1 MSYRVKIISTIFFI
15 IVALCGYG
23 SVCRAD
29 VIVRHAISA
38 ELRYDNNATVAA
50 NNETMNDD
58 VIIFLSPQLQVL
70 NERGKWTLDG
80 FYRAMASFHYKNT
93 DINSVNHYATLGL
106 NALLTRKWSLE
117 ANEAISYERES
128 LLESAL
134 TGIQRSNDGLWS
146 NTTSLQVNHQITQR
160 ASWSLNLSDSMMQ
173 FENSISVDSRSDSA
187 GISGNYRITDSTSLT
202 SRYTYATHLFFTSDG
217 TTQLEN
223 HFLLF
228 GFSKDFSPFLNLD
241 LSVGAV
247 YAPSVNE
254 SYDWVANTELRK
266 SFESSSVSAGY
277 TRTTTHTMGL
287 TNLLNLSETF
297 SLAWNYSPTNSF
309 NISVFGTYYQNNTK
323 PIDVVDI
330 TSYRVGFSGGW
341 RLSAGT
347 TVNAGYSHFE
357 QTAHRT
363 LGTDLTRDN
372 VFINVRV
379 TPYERR
385 F

>member
-1 MSYRVKIISTIFFI
+1 MSYRVRIISTICFI

-23 SVCRAD
+23 SVSRAD
-29 VIVRHAISA
+29 VIVRHAIST

-70 NERGKWTLDG
+70 NERGRWTLDT

-93 DINSVNHYATLGL
+93 DINSVNHYATLGM
-106 NALLTRKWSLE
+106 NALLTQKWSLE
-117 ANEAISYERES
+117 ANEAVSYERES

-187 GISGNYRITDSTSLT
+187 GISGNYHITDSTSLT
-202 SRYTYATHLFFTSDG
+202 SSYTYATHLFFASDG

-223 HFLLF
+223 HFLMF

-241 LSVGAV
+241 FSVGAV

-266 SFESSSVSAGY
+266 SFEASSIIAGY

-287 TNLLNLSETF
+287 TDLLNLSETF
-297 SLAWNYSPTNSF
+297 SLSWNYSPVNSF

-357 QTAHRT
+357 QAAHGT
-363 LGTDLTRDN
+363 LGTDLRRDN

>member
-1 MSYRVKIISTIFFI
+1 MSYRVKIISTICFI
-15 IVALCGYG
+15 IVSLCGYG
-23 SVCRAD
+23 SQCRAD
-29 VIVRHAISA
+29 VIVRHAIST
-38 ELRYDNNATVAA
+38 ELRYDNNATVTAD
-50 NNETMNDD
+50 NETMNDD
-58 VIIFLSPQLQVL
+58 FIIFLSPQLQVL
-70 NERGKWTLDG
+70 NDRGKWTLDG

-93 DINSVNHYATLGL
+93 DINSVSHYATLGL
-106 NALLTRKWSLE
+106 NAMLTQKWSLE

-146 NTTSLQVNHQITQR
+146 NTTSLQVNHQVTQR
-160 ASWSLNLSDSMMQ
+160 ASWALNLSDSMMQ

-202 SRYTYATHLFFTSDG
+202 SSYTYATHLFFTSGG

-228 GFSKDFSPFLNLD
+228 GFSKDFSSFLNLD

-254 SYDWVANTELRK
+254 SYDWVANSELRK
-266 SFESSSVSAGY
+266 SFKSSSVIAGY

-297 SLAWNYSPTNSF
+297 SLGWNYSPTNSF